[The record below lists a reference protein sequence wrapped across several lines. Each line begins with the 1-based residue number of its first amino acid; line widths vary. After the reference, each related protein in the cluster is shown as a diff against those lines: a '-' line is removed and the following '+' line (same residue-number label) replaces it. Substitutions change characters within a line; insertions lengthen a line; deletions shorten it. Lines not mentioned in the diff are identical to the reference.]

1 MIRVPHVPLMSLVA
15 AATLGTS
22 ELLGQALTVRAGA
35 AHIGNELVGGV
46 LGGGL
51 LASFPVGSSDTR
63 ILIGAEYLA
72 GTSSRIG
79 VPCGGLIAPRTC
91 PPEPLQAWAASAS
104 GLVGIRVPA
113 WQGRRVTVSLGG
125 DLGISRVR
133 SRTRGQASGREIT
146 AAKAMWRGDLVGE
159 AEWHPR
165 ARRGLGL
172 VGGVAVGG
180 LAPVSRDVVA
190 DGYTPFDRTA
200 RALRGWLGV
209 TWRSGRL

>member
-1 MIRVPHVPLMSLVA
+1 MIRVRHVPLISLVA

-22 ELLGQALTVRAGA
+22 ELSGQALTVRAGA
-35 AHIGNELVGGV
+35 AHIGNELIGGV

-63 ILIGAEYLA
+63 ILVGAEYLA

-79 VPCGGLIAPRTC
+79 VPCGGLIVPGTC
-91 PPEPLQAWAASAS
+91 PPEPLQDWAASAS

-133 SRTRGQASGREIT
+133 SRTRAKRVAARSPRRRPCGAATSLVRRSGT
-146 AAKAMWRGDLVGE
+146 
-159 AEWHPR
+159 R
-165 ARRGLGL
+165 AR
-172 VGGVAVGG
+172 GVAS
-180 LAPVSRDVVA
+180 VS
-190 DGYTPFDRTA
+190 
-200 RALRGWLGV
+200 LGA
-209 TWRSGRL
+209 WRPAASPR